1 MKNSI
6 IIFLSIVVTS
16 CVSEHNGEKTT
27 FSHEDFLETK
37 ILQAQPL
44 KLDSVVN
51 FNKVYCVSDSFLL
64 ANNDDPAQKTR
75 CSCTLLTGIK

>member
-1 MKNSI
+1 MKYSI

-51 FNKVYCVSDSFLL
+51 FNKV
-64 ANNDDPAQKTR
+64 
-75 CSCTLLTGIK
+75 